1 MIGAVATTVSP
12 SIDAA
17 AFPLCE
23 FNARTELTELVRG
36 SEQELIER
44 LCPLVKRQNMTLD
57 LSSVKRIDAAGVA
70 ALILLH
76 VSAREAGQSF
86 TVVNPSP
93 HVAEILA
100 LTGVDRYLLSRNMVQ
115 KSHSGP
121 SFEQPA
127 A

>member
-1 MIGAVATTVSP
+1 MIGTVETTVSP

-17 AFPLCE
+17 IFSPCE
-23 FNARTELTELVRG
+23 AYERTELTELVRG
-36 SEQELIER
+36 SEQELIAR
-44 LCPLVKRQNMTLD
+44 LCPLVKRQNVTLD
-57 LSSVKRIDAAGVA
+57 LASVKRIDAAGVA

-100 LTGVDRYLLSRNMVQ
+100 LTGLDRYLLSRNVVQ

-121 SFEQPA
+121 NFEQPVA
-127 A
+127 